1 MRLKF
6 MALSSRIG
14 SAFEV
19 KLKNQVPSS
28 IFGQTKMGCRITRDK
43 TLTKGEYNMKGKFN
57 FKLGALCAILS
68 AMLLMPALGQAA
80 KVKGEEG
87 ARKEQKDQMVKELN
101 VAPEKEKAMLAVG
114 VKYAAERKDIIA
126 GVKKA
131 NDDLQVA
138 LKAAKPDEAMLK
150 ASVSALTAAQ
160 DKMFAS
166 FKNQRDEELA
176 LMTPAEQGKYLLA
189 LGQWRQKMMSKSDQ
203 KAAGVKK

>member
-1 MRLKF
+1 

-14 SAFEV
+14 SAFGV

-28 IFGQTKMGCRITRDK
+28 SFGQTKMGYRITRDK
-43 TLTKGEYNMKGKFN
+43 TLNQREDNMKGKFN

-68 AMLLMPALGQAA
+68 AMLVMPALGQV
-80 KVKGEEG
+80 KKGEEG
-87 ARKEQKDQMVKELN
+87 ARKEQKDQMVKELKL
-101 VAPEKEKAMLAVG
+101 APEKEKAMLAVG

-203 KAAGVKK
+203 KAAGKKK